1 MQCTNCSRGPNSLAH
16 GPSIP
21 AKAREAEGIDM
32 LDDIVTEAAKRRG
45 SEAGEA
51 ARQVRQRGS
60 EAVKLKKNGGDVT
73 KKMCVCV
80 CVCVCVVERRKR
92 EGESRETSLYREGAG
107 DRKGSR

>member
-51 ARQVRQRGS
+51 ARQRGS
-60 EAVKLKKNGGDVT
+60 EAEEERWRCYEEDV
-73 KKMCVCV
+73 CVCV